1 MRITDSSVKRR
12 IATSVIAAAL
22 VVLGAYGLWK
32 LPVNFLPDIVYPLIR
47 VHIYWTGAT
56 PEEID
61 KNLADPIERQL
72 ASVEGLDYLESSA
85 IEGMYT
91 ALVNFQ
97 YGVDVNVAYQDVLA
111 AMARAARNLPPM
123 TPQSVRGKVNSNS
136 MVPERFSSANRR
148 MVNNGTIN
156 KKMTARLP
164 KKGRYTI
171 CVGVS
176 MLAR

>member
-91 ALVNFQ
+91 AW
-97 YGVDVNVAYQDVLA
+97 
-111 AMARAARNLPPM
+111 
-123 TPQSVRGKVNSNS
+123 
-136 MVPERFSSANRR
+136 
-148 MVNNGTIN
+148 
-156 KKMTARLP
+156 
-164 KKGRYTI
+164 
-171 CVGVS
+171 
-176 MLAR
+176 